1 MVSEKR
7 KDEER
12 IFLISLFLD
21 HLRPLGLRFDPGH
34 NNDNGV
40 RNGGVI
46 SSDDSKVCVFVIKTN
61 EERMIADKVLD
72 LFGKV
77 H

>member
-1 MVSEKR
+1 M
-7 KDEER
+7 
-12 IFLISLFLD
+12 
-21 HLRPLGLRFDPGH
+21 RPLGLRFDPGH

-40 RNGGVI
+40 RNGGLI
-46 SSDDSKVCVFVIKTN
+46 STDDSKVSVFVIKTN

>member
-1 MVSEKR
+1 MGEKR
-7 KDEER
+7 KDEVDNN
-12 IFLISLFLD
+12 LLYLD
-21 HLRPLGLRFDPGH
+21 HLKPLDLSFDPGH

-46 SSDDSKVCVFVIKTN
+46 SSDDSKVSVFVIKTN

-72 LFGKV
+72 LFGKR

>member
-1 MVSEKR
+1 MSEIR
-7 KDEER
+7 KDEEDSN
-12 IFLISLFLD
+12 FLDLD

-46 SSDDSKVCVFVIKTN
+46 SSEDSKVSVFVIKTN

-72 LFGKV
+72 LFGKE
-77 H
+77 HK

>member
-1 MVSEKR
+1 MR
-7 KDEER
+7 KDEVKYNN
-12 IFLISLFLD
+12 FLDLD
-21 HLRPLGLRFDPGH
+21 HLRPLGLRFDHCH
-34 NNDNGV
+34 NDDNGS

-46 SSDDSKVCVFVIKTN
+46 SSDDSKVSVFVIKTN